1 MPRARLQALQ
11 SEFQLLILIYPFK
24 TARKPV
30 FQVPPPRSK
39 DAASNWPFQSQCL
52 PVSRVTRQ
60 QPFNE
65 DYVIIQII
73 SWHKIKTT
81 EYLVIDMQSFFKEK
95 LMTIWYC
102 SCRISIIV
110 FSSQIFISRPPLQY
124 AFHFR
129 TKVHPQDK
137 SSIFAPTIR
146 MQSSSLNVR
155 PLLAVVGVLRAVLTS
170 AQCPITPVL
179 PKDNTQGTH

>member
-11 SEFQLLILIYPFK
+11 SEFQLLILIYQFK
-24 TARKPV
+24 TARKSV

-60 QPFNE
+60 QPLNE
-65 DYVIIQII
+65 DYVIIQMF

-110 FSSQIFISRPPLQY
+110 FSSQVQRASFHGPLFNMRFILEQRFIPRTNQPYLQRPSTCKAGAWMSDLSSPSW
-124 AFHFR
+124 AFCEQF
-129 TKVHPQDK
+129 
-137 SSIFAPTIR
+137 
-146 MQSSSLNVR
+146 
-155 PLLAVVGVLRAVLTS
+155 
-170 AQCPITPVL
+170 
-179 PKDNTQGTH
+179 